1 MQRHPLIVAEPFG
14 RYARK
19 PPLVVDCSV
28 LAAVLFDE
36 PTREE
41 AMIAMT
47 GKALFAPDLIHHEML
62 SVALKKLGTDNESS
76 VLRAIE
82 DFAELDLTQHAI
94 DPLSQ
99 FRLAHQTGL
108 SAYDTAY
115 LQLAI
120 ELKAPLAT
128 FDKTLGTV
136 AEKWLTDG
144 GT

>member
-1 MQRHPLIVAEPFG
+1 MQHHPLIVAEPFG

-47 GKALFAPDLIHHEML
+47 GKALFAPDLIHHEIL
-62 SVALKKLGTDNESS
+62 SVALKKLGKDNEEQM
-76 VLRAIE
+76 LRALE
-82 DFAELDLTQHAI
+82 DFAELDLTQHAT

-99 FRLAHQTGL
+99 FRLTHQTGL
-108 SAYDTAY
+108 SAHDTAY

-128 FDKTLGTV
+128 FDKTLGTA
-136 AEKWLTDG
+136 AEQWLTDG